1 MNKLF
6 QVKSNTLRNLCR
18 LGDVA
23 TYINGYAFAPSDW
36 DTKGLPII
44 RIQDLTGNSY
54 QANFFSGQIDDRFK
68 VHSGDIL
75 ISWSA
80 SLGIFEWQRGDAVL
94 NQHIFKVVFDKI
106 DIDKYF
112 FVHQLRM
119 LLDRFASEAHGATMK
134 HLTRPVFNA
143 LPFYAPSLDKQK
155 KISSILESVSCMIS
169 ICQRKLC
176 KLDQMA
182 KSRFI
187 ELFGDPIENP
197 KGWPRQPISAFAQVK
212 IGPFGSVLH
221 AEDYI
226 HDGYP
231 LVNPSHLHEG
241 KIIVDKT
248 LTISEKKYKELTAY
262 HLHPG
267 DIVIGRRGEIGRC
280 AMVTHEGLFC
290 GTGSLFVRIENC
302 CRPDFLQSVISY
314 PAYKKMLEDKAVGV
328 TMKNIN
334 AGMIE
339 DSLIPLPPLA
349 LQNEFASFIEEL
361 DKSKLA
367 SHQFEV
373 AA

>member
-1 MNKLF
+1 M
-6 QVKSNTLRNLCR
+6 
-18 LGDVA
+18 
-23 TYINGYAFAPSDW
+23 
-36 DTKGLPII
+36 
-44 RIQDLTGNSY
+44 
-54 QANFFSGQIDDRFK
+54 
-68 VHSGDIL
+68 
-75 ISWSA
+75 
-80 SLGIFEWQRGDAVL
+80 
-94 NQHIFKVVFDKI
+94 
-106 DIDKYF
+106 
-112 FVHQLRM
+112 
-119 LLDRFASEAHGATMK
+119 
-134 HLTRPVFNA
+134 
-143 LPFYAPSLDKQK
+143 
-155 KISSILESVSCMIS
+155 
-169 ICQRKLC
+169 
-176 KLDQMA
+176 
-182 KSRFI
+182 
-187 ELFGDPIENP
+187 FGDPIENP

-231 LVNPSHLHEG
+231 LVNPSHLHAG